1 MPDFTT
7 RQLKVQI
14 DTVLAIVH
22 SLSVALDRVEAAQKE
37 QEERIKTI
45 ENKANGSRRTP
56 PSN

>member
-37 QEERIKTI
+37 QDERIKTI
-45 ENKANGSRRTP
+45 ENKRNEHRRPSNGS
-56 PSN
+56 

>member
-37 QEERIKTI
+37 QDERIKTI
-45 ENKANGSRRTP
+45 ENKVNGQRRTH